1 MWQAPSS
8 VYIKD
13 NESSLSQKLLNDN
26 SLKFRCER
34 FHRPLTPTQQI
45 KVYYLK
51 KALKTNKQKM
61 IIIIITSDIDI
72 KKLFKTNRVN
82 IAYNKHERS
91 II

>member
-1 MWQAPSS
+1 M
-8 VYIKD
+8 I
-13 NESSLSQKLLNDN
+13 
-26 SLKFRCER
+26 
-34 FHRPLTPTQQI
+34 
-45 KVYYLK
+45 
-51 KALKTNKQKM
+51 

>member
-1 MWQAPSS
+1 
-8 VYIKD
+8 
-13 NESSLSQKLLNDN
+13 
-26 SLKFRCER
+26 
-34 FHRPLTPTQQI
+34 
-45 KVYYLK
+45 
-51 KALKTNKQKM
+51 M